1 MQSEQPK
8 VPFDRLIRDDAA
20 NVRKKHSRE
29 AIVEMKASILAH
41 DIIQPIAVRPPVTG
55 DADLGGQLYRIFA
68 GGRRWIALGEL
79 VQEGKLPSD
88 HPVPITIRDT
98 DDATATELSL
108 AENLIREQML
118 GSVLELSC

>member
-79 VQEGKLPSD
+79 VQEGKLPSYYRCQS
-88 HPVPITIRDT
+88 PSGTPTMQPLPNY
-98 DDATATELSL
+98 LSPKT
-108 AENLIREQML
+108 
-118 GSVLELSC
+118 